1 MRKRIQFET
10 RVVKLSDI
18 KFTEGV
24 FISDRK
30 ARRFAAQ
37 FKGTLPVLTESHG
50 DWTEAVRFLASLI
63 VALTSRARFDAHHQ
77 DATRQDGRRAAGSR
91 RADPLRFDEL
101 ERSGFNSP
109 GSPATWSLEDVLLD
123 LVECAEFYGLQDF
136 LDDSLAM
143 AGR

>member
-10 RVVKLSDI
+10 TVIKLSDI
-18 KFTEGV
+18 KLTEGV

-30 ARRFAAQ
+30 VERFAAQ
-37 FKGTLPVLTESHG
+37 FQGTLPVSTEPHG

-77 DATRQDGRRAAGSR
+77 DATLKTAVAPQGVV
-91 RADPLRFDEL
+91 EL
-101 ERSGFNSP
+101 IRYASTNLKFRLNNP

-123 LVECAEFYGLQDF
+123 LGECAKLYGLQDF

-143 AGR
+143 VGR

>member
-18 KFTEGV
+18 KVTEGV

-30 ARRFAAQ
+30 VERFAAEFQ
-37 FKGTLPVLTESHG
+37 GTLPVSTESPEES
-50 DWTEAVRFLASLI
+50 TENVRFLAGLI
-63 VALTSRARFDAHHQ
+63 TALTIRARLDARHQ
-77 DATRQDGRRAAGSR
+77 DATLKTAAAPQGVV
-91 RADPLRFDEL
+91 EL
-101 ERSGFNSP
+101 IHYASMNLAFRINNP

>member
-30 ARRFAAQ
+30 AQRFAAQ
-37 FKGTLPVLTESHG
+37 IKGTLPVSTESHG

-77 DATRQDGRRAAGSR
+77 DATLKTAVAPQGVV
-91 RADPLRFDEL
+91 EL
-101 ERSGFNSP
+101 IHYASMNLTFRLNNP